1 MKIQNE
7 HRSQMACQARRD
19 KTMTALLTGVVLVLI
34 ICHTPKT
41 IINVY
46 ESYQVKAGWWKTL
59 LATERVSTER
69 LLPPNIVRFNI

>member
-46 ESYQVKAGWWKTL
+46 ESYQVVQNSEL
-59 LATERVSTER
+59 H
-69 LLPPNIVRFNI
+69 FMQFDFDC

>member
-1 MKIQNE
+1 MYFIIQVMKIQNE

-46 ESYQVKAGWWKTL
+46 ESYQVVQNSEL
-59 LATERVSTER
+59 H
-69 LLPPNIVRFNI
+69 FMQFDFDC